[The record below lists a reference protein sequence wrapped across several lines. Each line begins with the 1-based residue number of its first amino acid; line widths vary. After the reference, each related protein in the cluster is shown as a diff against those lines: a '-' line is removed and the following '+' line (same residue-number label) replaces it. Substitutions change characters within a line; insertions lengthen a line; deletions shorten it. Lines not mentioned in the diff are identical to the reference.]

1 MNTLFLHH
9 SKKIMFKANVLLII
23 CFLLITF
30 TKLNA
35 IEVFYSKKQ
44 DISTSVTTEKAEQY
58 LKLLQEAYA
67 KGDYDLHKIYSD
79 SLLLIANEN
88 KLAKMQ
94 ILALSNQA
102 VFYNNQSETLEAIKR
117 YHEALEKCELIPE
130 DFKTKVVVLV
140 NMGNTYN
147 NMGSFAKSN
156 EYMQKVIS
164 LLDKHENSDHI
175 RTAALIGIA
184 NNYSELKDY
193 QNEILYALQAK
204 EIAKKTN
211 NASNIAAAVNNISK
225 ANIHLK
231 EYQKALDYAKQA
243 LQLPSLD
250 LPTKTRARL
259 LLNAG
264 IANFYLNDFDNALD
278 YLSECAAQAK
288 DKKILEI
295 EMLAQEFIA
304 KVYESKKDYKAS
316 VEAQNIFSE
325 LRELHLNNKK
335 QASNADLSKTIDVN
349 KAEFR
354 GLNERKNKM
363 ILFGAILLLL
373 LGFLLFFFVIRKR
386 KLDKEQKK
394 LRQQYLILQQ
404 DFNNFKTES
413 SASQIDKSII
423 NKNKLKPYKNSSLT
437 TAIREDY
444 KNKIVSFMKTEKPY
458 LNPDI
463 TQSELAKK
471 VNINSHNFSE
481 ILYYN
486 FEQNFYS
493 FINSYRVL
501 EVQNRI
507 KNLKYKDSKIMAIAF
522 DSGFN
527 SKTSFNRAF
536 KNHTGITPSEYRQNV
551 KKLKV
556 SENKE

>member
-35 IEVFYSKKQ
+35 IEIFYSKKQ
-44 DISTSVTTEKAEQY
+44 DVNTNVTTEKAEQY

-264 IANFYLNDFDNALD
+264 VANFYLNNFENALD
-278 YLSECAAQAK
+278 YLNECAAQAK
-288 DKKILEI
+288 DKKILET

-335 QASNADLSKTIDVN
+335 QASNADLNKTIDVN

-363 ILFGAILLLL
+363 ILFGAVLLFL

-386 KLDKEQKK
+386 KQDKEQKK

-404 DFNNFKTES
+404 NFNNFKTES
-413 SASQIDKSII
+413 SASQIDKTIL

-493 FINSYRVL
+493 FINSYRIL
-501 EVQNRI
+501 EAQNRI
-507 KNLKYKDSKIMAIAF
+507 KNPKFSDFKIIAIAF

>member
-264 IANFYLNDFDNALD
+264 VANFYLNNFDNALD
-278 YLSECAAQAK
+278 YLNECAAQAK
-288 DKKILEI
+288 DKKILET

-471 VNINSHNFSE
+471 ISISSHNFSE
-481 ILYYN
+481 VLYYN

-493 FINSYRVL
+493 FINSYRIL
-501 EVQNRI
+501 EAQNRI
-507 KNLKYKDSKIMAIAF
+507 KNPKFSDFKIIAIAF